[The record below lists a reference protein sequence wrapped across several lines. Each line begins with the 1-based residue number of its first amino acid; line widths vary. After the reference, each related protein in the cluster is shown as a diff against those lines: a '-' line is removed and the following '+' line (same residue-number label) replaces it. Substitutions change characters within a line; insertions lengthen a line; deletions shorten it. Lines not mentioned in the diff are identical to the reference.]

1 MPSLHSTGKET
12 KTQKVQMTS
21 LGDTVAGW
29 QTGIEPRLLRVQ
41 PVRFHST
48 TWPWKGSQGE
58 TALKERVFP
67 T

>member
-12 KTQKVQMTS
+12 KAQTIQMTS
-21 LGDTVAGW
+21 LGNIVAGW

-41 PVRFHST
+41 PVLFHST
-48 TWPWKGSQGE
+48 IWPWKGSQGE
-58 TALKERVFP
+58 TALKKRVFH